1 MQCWNNVV
9 TIRNN
14 VVATLCCAK
23 NRRRE
28 LSRVTSPLLFVRLV
42 VVPTV
47 WSLIKHSVAT
57 LLLHCFE
64 LLQHCS
70 NIATLCCAVLRIV
83 PFNITLKTIFFFIY
97 QGWHAPVVSTIYAR
111 RQTHH
116 HHHSCRKPK
125 NRHDQNMGIIVSLY
139 SLDQSDTYPL
149 HLFLCTICQNC
160 MVRPFTWW
168 TVSGIL
174 WLTCT
179 HPNLLFRWSL

>member
-1 MQCWNNVV
+1 MLKSF
-9 TIRNN
+9 
-14 VVATLCCAK
+14 VA
-23 NRRRE
+23 NRP
-28 LSRVTSPLLFVRLV
+28 V
-42 VVPTV
+42 
-47 WSLIKHSVAT
+47 
-57 LLLHCFE
+57 
-64 LLQHCS
+64 QHHFKDDF
-70 NIATLCCAVLRIV
+70 I
-83 PFNITLKTIFFFIY
+83 FIY
-97 QGWHAPVVSTIYAR
+97 QGWHAPVVSTIYTR

-179 HPNLLFRWSL
+179 HPNLLFVGPYNLHSLLFSGIEASLCHHPYCFPSQSQTLFGIGAGRPAFWRNCTFKPFHNLWEA